1 MAQNVII
8 TKSARKKMV
17 QARAGAITLPKIV
30 GMAFGSGGVDSAGN
44 VISPSETQTALKKE
58 LLRKPIS
65 GYNFITETTC
75 RYECTLGESELA
87 DSISVKL
94 GCMMPT
100 AILFVSRPLPE
111 RERITILK

>member
-8 TKSARKKMV
+8 TKKARKKME
-17 QARAGAITLPKIV
+17 QARAGAIALPKIV

-44 VISPSETQTALKKE
+44 VISPSETQSTLKKE

-65 GYNFITETTC
+65 GYSFITETTC

-87 DSISVKL
+87 GQYISEIGL
-94 GCMMPT
+94 
-100 AILFVSRPLPE
+100 
-111 RERITILK
+111 

>member
-65 GYNFITETTC
+65 GYNFADTNARLENQS
-75 RYECTLGESELA
+75 LP